1 LGRARLGAGA
11 SEIVN
16 HDAIP
21 ARRRHERRGDFS
33 MKQVLVV
40 DDSPV
45 IRKTARRI
53 LEGMQL
59 QTSEAVDG
67 EQALNACSFL
77 MPDAIIV
84 DWSMPVVDGFEFIK
98 QLRRMPGGDKP
109 KVLFCTSEYDVAQ
122 IARAMHSGADDILLK
137 PFDKDIVKAK
147 FEDIGI
153 PAA

>member
-1 LGRARLGAGA
+1 
-11 SEIVN
+11 
-16 HDAIP
+16 
-21 ARRRHERRGDFS
+21 

-98 QLRRMPGGDKP
+98 QLRRMPGGEKP

-122 IARAMHSGADDILLK
+122 IARALHSGADDILLK

-153 PAA
+153 GAS

>member
-1 LGRARLGAGA
+1 
-11 SEIVN
+11 
-16 HDAIP
+16 
-21 ARRRHERRGDFS
+21 

-98 QLRRMPGGDKP
+98 QLRRMPGGEKP

-122 IARAMHSGADDILLK
+122 IARALHSGADDILLK

-147 FEDIGI
+147 FDEIGLE
-153 PAA
+153 AA

>member
-1 LGRARLGAGA
+1 
-11 SEIVN
+11 
-16 HDAIP
+16 
-21 ARRRHERRGDFS
+21 

-98 QLRRMPGGDKP
+98 QLRRMPGGEKP

-122 IARAMHSGADDILLK
+122 IARALHSGADDILLK

-153 PAA
+153 GAA